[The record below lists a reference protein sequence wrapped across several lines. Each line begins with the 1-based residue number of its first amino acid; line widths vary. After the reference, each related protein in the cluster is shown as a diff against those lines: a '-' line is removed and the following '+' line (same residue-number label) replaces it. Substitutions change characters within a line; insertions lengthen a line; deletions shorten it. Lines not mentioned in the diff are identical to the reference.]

1 MNVIPIVNKA
11 TATYLSLQ
19 VINAKPITNIAGN
32 KFPRTLK
39 NFRVCV
45 RVKIFFRIQRSANT
59 PDILILSQ
67 KIMYGNDESKPFY
80 NMSRKSSFFRVGLLS
95 TD

>member
-1 MNVIPIVNKA
+1 MHYVNVTPMVNKA

-19 VINAKPITNIAGN
+19 VINAKPMTNMAGH

-39 NFRVCV
+39 SFRVCV
-45 RVKIFFRIQRSANT
+45 RVKIFFRIQRSANA
-59 PDILILSQ
+59 PDILMLSQ

-80 NMSRKSSFFRVGLLS
+80 NN
-95 TD
+95 